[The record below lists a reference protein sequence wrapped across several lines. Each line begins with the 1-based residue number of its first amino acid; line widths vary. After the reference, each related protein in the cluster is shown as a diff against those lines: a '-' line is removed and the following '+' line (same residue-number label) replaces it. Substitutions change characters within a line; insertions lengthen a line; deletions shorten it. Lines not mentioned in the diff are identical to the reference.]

1 MLTMAKIKITK
12 TVLIQSGFL
21 ALLVLG
27 QVGEAFA
34 KSNCMEM
41 KWRRGK
47 PFDYYAAET
56 RQSTGTYRGGLLY
69 LVESAHFPKKVRRLT
84 EGNTGKQP
92 GDLLFV
98 LGSIPN
104 HPAALDAYARYEYQW
119 ENSRSFKANLN
130 TGAPKYDAGCFFE
143 RAAKIYPGQAST
155 YLTWGIYHY
164 RRGEHQ
170 SALEKFL
177 EADKLSPGSAET
189 KYNVGLAY
197 AEVNDIANAKKYAE
211 AAYKLGYPLPGLKM
225 KIAELEKAKNN

>member
-1 MLTMAKIKITK
+1 MAKIKITK
-12 TVLIQSGFL
+12 TTLIQSVLF
-21 ALLVLG
+21 ALLAFG
-27 QVGEAFA
+27 PIAEAFA
-34 KSNCMEM
+34 KSDCMKM
-41 KWRRGK
+41 GWRRGK

-69 LVESAHFPKKVRRLT
+69 LVESAHFTKKVRRLI
-84 EGNTGKQP
+84 EGSTSKQP

-104 HPAALDAYARYEYQW
+104 HPVALDAYARYEYQW
-119 ENSRSFKANLN
+119 ENSRSFKASLN
-130 TGAPKYDAGCFFE
+130 TDEPKYDAGCFFE

-155 YLTWGIYHY
+155 YLTWGIYYY

-170 SALEKFL
+170 KALEKFL
-177 EADKLSPGSAET
+177 EADKLSPGSAEA

-197 AEVNDIANAKKYAE
+197 AEVNDLANAKKYAE

-225 KIAELEKAKNN
+225 KIAELEKAQNN